1 MSDLTNKDAEQ
12 DTKLAVLESTL
23 DNSVRRIEMVHQRID
38 RTMEDLDELRQ
49 RVRKLEMWVA
59 GAAAVTSAAIT
70 IIGLAIAADAK
81 PSHAFTDDSLTG
93 TPCAT
98 TLANSFVTEVTV
110 KPIGEINGSNDTT
123 QQEVLLQ
130 LQGN

>member
-1 MSDLTNKDAEQ
+1 MSDVTNKDAEQ

-23 DNSVRRIEMVHQRID
+23 ENSVRRIEMVHQRID

-59 GAAAVTSAAIT
+59 GAAAVVSAAIT
-70 IIGLAIAADAK
+70 IIGIAIAADAK
-81 PSHAFTDDSLTG
+81 SANAFTEDSLTG

-98 TLANSFVTEVTV
+98 ELASRELVTEVSV
-110 KPIGEINGSNDTT
+110 KPSSEE
-123 QQEVLLQ
+123 QE
-130 LQGN
+130 

>member
-38 RTMEDLDELRQ
+38 RTMEELDELRQ

-59 GAAAVTSAAIT
+59 GAAAVASAAIT
-70 IIGLAIAADAK
+70 IIGLAIAAESRPA
-81 PSHAFTDDSLTG
+81 HAFTDDSLTG

-98 TLANSFVTEVTV
+98 TLASSFVTEVTV
-110 KPIGEINGSNDTT
+110 KPIGEINGRNDTT

-130 LQGN
+130 LSSN

>member
-1 MSDLTNKDAEQ
+1 MPLLT
-12 DTKLAVLESTL
+12 S
-23 DNSVRRIEMVHQRID
+23 SR
-38 RTMEDLDELRQ
+38 
-49 RVRKLEMWVA
+49 
-59 GAAAVTSAAIT
+59 IT
-70 IIGLAIAADAK
+70 IIGLAYAEC
-81 PSHAFTDDSLTG
+81 PNPLVSFTDDSLTG

-98 TLANSFVTEVTV
+98 ALANSFVTEVTV

>member
-1 MSDLTNKDAEQ
+1 MVQ
-12 DTKLAVLESTL
+12 CAV
-23 DNSVRRIEMVHQRID
+23 
-38 RTMEDLDELRQ
+38 
-49 RVRKLEMWVA
+49 
-59 GAAAVTSAAIT
+59 VTSALIT
-70 IIGLAIAADAK
+70 IIGLAVQQM
-81 PSHAFTDDSLTG
+81 PNPLVMLFTDDSLTG